1 MNNKVQLIIFYFL
14 ILVLSVSCIDKH
26 FIVYSI
32 TGQELRYEE
41 TYRETRG
48 IADFKLY
55 FSKDDIDTQYSEL
68 NIIATDYFYYGQFFF
83 DNNFM
88 SMLKSKTLHIGADA
102 LIYEKHR
109 IDFPNYNENFLYF
122 TAIKYNNNT
131 ERK

>member
-55 FSKDDIDTQYSEL
+55 FSKDEIDKEYLEI
-68 NIIATDYFYYGQFFF
+68 NAIATDYFYYGQFFF
-83 DNNFM
+83 DKNFM
-88 SMLKSKTLHIGADA
+88 SMLKSKTLYIGADA
-102 LIYEKHR
+102 LLYESERK
-109 IDFPNYNENFLYF
+109 DFPNYNEDYLYF
-122 TAIKYNNNT
+122 TAIKYVNN
-131 ERK
+131 